1 MAKNSMSGQKK
12 STTSPP
18 STSNDT
24 THLETLL
31 KHKHYYDMLIGC
43 GELVNFHMDVQNELL
58 AVYRLKEPHYDY
70 NRKCPACVCEFL
82 VNLYKLYENDL
93 HTPNSNNIS

>member
-1 MAKNSMSGQKK
+1 MAKSSTSGQKK
-12 STTSPP
+12 NTTLPQP
-18 STSNDT
+18 TNKDT

-31 KHKHYYDMLIGC
+31 KHKHYYYMLISC
-43 GELVNFHMDVQNELL
+43 GELVNFYPDVQNELL

-93 HTPNSNNIS
+93 HTSNSNNLP